1 MILSY
6 QSVEEVE
13 TTITFT
19 KTFLNLSTTGL
30 PFLIAHNVPV
40 LSKMRVIK
48 VGNGCSFVL
57 TTHVDSVALF

>member
-13 TTITFT
+13 TAITFT
-19 KTFLNLSTTGL
+19 KTFLNLSITRL
-30 PFLIAHNVPV
+30 PFLFAHNVPV

-48 VGNGCSFVL
+48 VSNGCTFVL
-57 TTHVDSVALF
+57 TTHVNSVALF